1 MVAAGVIHRGSAG
14 PNAQIGAPAD
24 LRQVNLPAPELV
36 PLNVAPRL
44 DRLRAGSGAGSGC
57 EGYRGCCVVIGTWVS
72 RARLLMRLLLRIGKK
87 KNDRLFA
94 EAGNRGTFNPRGGSL
109 APIWNTRL
117 RGGIGRDESSAEATG
132 AYLSACPSSPSTLPG
147 NRRSHRADLTR
158 ACPECVGESSFQILE
173 HPGDGGVVEGPRA
186 RVEPLLNER
195 DASVLGRHRLRRH
208 ELLLLR
214 LHLLQEMDL
223 RG

>member
-1 MVAAGVIHRGSAG
+1 MCRFRGRAGRVI
-14 PNAQIGAPAD
+14 
-24 LRQVNLPAPELV
+24 
-36 PLNVAPRL
+36 PRL
-44 DRLRAGSGAGSGC
+44 CGHRNVGQ
-57 EGYRGCCVVIGTWVS
+57 
-72 RARLLMRLLLRIGKK
+72 LLMRLLLRIGKK
-87 KNDRLFA
+87 KTTACLPRLA
-94 EAGNRGTFNPRGGSL
+94 TE
-109 APIWNTRL
+109 
-117 RGGIGRDESSAEATG
+117 GRS
-132 AYLSACPSSPSTLPG
+132 
-147 NRRSHRADLTR
+147 TR
-158 ACPECVGESSFQILE
+158 AGARSARYGTRVCAGVSGGMNRAMKRRARTSLLVPHRPRRFRGIVVAIARTSARLSRVRRGVLFQILE

>member
-1 MVAAGVIHRGSAG
+1 M
-14 PNAQIGAPAD
+14 N
-24 LRQVNLPAPELV
+24 
-36 PLNVAPRL
+36 
-44 DRLRAGSGAGSGC
+44 RALK
-57 EGYRGCCVVIGTWVS
+57 R
-72 RARLLMRLLLRIGKK
+72 RARTSLFVPHRPRRFRGIVVAIARHARLARV
-87 KNDRLFA
+87 R
-94 EAGNRGTFNPRGGSL
+94 RGVL
-109 APIWNTRL
+109 
-117 RGGIGRDESSAEATG
+117 
-132 AYLSACPSSPSTLPG
+132 
-147 NRRSHRADLTR
+147 
-158 ACPECVGESSFQILE
+158 FQILE